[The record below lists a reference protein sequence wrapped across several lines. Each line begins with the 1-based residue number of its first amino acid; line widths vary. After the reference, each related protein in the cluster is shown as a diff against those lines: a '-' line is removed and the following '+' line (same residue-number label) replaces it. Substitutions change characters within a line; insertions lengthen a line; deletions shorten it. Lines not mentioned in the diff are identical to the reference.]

1 MRDGVE
7 TMELLSDLAS
17 PIIIGTLLGGL
28 YVVIALGLSVVF
40 GVMKVINVAHGTL
53 VILASYLAYFA
64 LTQWGVDPILWL
76 LPGIPLLFVLGILI
90 EKYLLNRAVKMSADA
105 ALIIAFGIALI
116 IQSAIQIIWTPQS
129 RSLITEYSFETFQ
142 IGNIYI
148 PLVYILDFA
157 VALIVML
164 AIHQFLNRTYLGQSI
179 TAASQDKGAAE
190 LMGINSAR
198 VYQVAFGIA
207 MALGAIAGVFFGL
220 TFPFNPTSGNALLII
235 AFGVIILGGLGSMV
249 GTFIGGIIFG
259 LSQTLG
265 GYFFGPTG
273 RLLVPFLMVLVVL
286 TIRPQGLF
294 GR

>member
-1 MRDGVE
+1 ME

-53 VILASYLAYFA
+53 VILASYLAFFA

-76 LPGIPLLFVLGILI
+76 LPGIPLFFILGILI

-116 IQSAIQIIWTPQS
+116 IQNAVQIIWTPQS

-164 AIHQFLNRTYLGQSI
+164 AIRQFLNRTYLGQSI

-198 VYQVAFGIA
+198 VYQIAFGIA

-249 GTFIGGIIFG
+249 GTFIGGMIFG

-265 GYFFGPTG
+265 GHFFGPTG
-273 RLLVPFLMVLVVL
+273 QLLVPFLMVLVVL

>member
-1 MRDGVE
+1 
-7 TMELLSDLAS
+7 MELLSDLAS
-17 PIIIGTLLGGL
+17 PIIIGILLGGL

-53 VILASYLAYFA
+53 VILGSYLAFFA
-64 LTQWGVDPILWL
+64 VSQWGVDPILWL
-76 LPGIPLLFVLGILI
+76 LPGIPLFFILGILI

-116 IQSAIQIIWTPQS
+116 IQNAVQIIWTPQS
-129 RSLITEYSFETFQ
+129 RSLITEYSFESFQ
-142 IGNIYI
+142 IGNVYI

-164 AIHQFLNRTYLGQSI
+164 VIHQFLNRTYLGQSI

-220 TFPFNPTSGNALLII
+220 TFPFNPTSGNALLIV

-249 GTFIGGIIFG
+249 GTFIGGMIFG

-265 GYFFGPTG
+265 GHFFGPTG
-273 RLLVPFLMVLVVL
+273 QLLVPFLMVLVVL

>member
-1 MRDGVE
+1 
-7 TMELLSDLAS
+7 MELLSDLAS

-116 IQSAIQIIWTPQS
+116 IQNAIQIIWTPQS

-142 IGNIYI
+142 IDNIYI

-273 RLLVPFLMVLVVL
+273 QLLVPFLMVLVVL

>member
-1 MRDGVE
+1 
-7 TMELLSDLAS
+7 MELLSELAS
-17 PIIIGTLLGGL
+17 PIIIGLLLGGL

-53 VILASYLAYFA
+53 VILASYLAFFA
-64 LTQWGVDPILWL
+64 LTQLGIDPLLWL
-76 LPGIPLLFVLGILI
+76 LPGIPLFFLLGLLI
-90 EKYLLNRAVKMSADA
+90 EKYLLNRAVKLSADA

-116 IQSAIQIIWTPQS
+116 IQNAIQIIWTPQS
-129 RSLITEYSFETFQ
+129 RSLITEYSFETIQ

-148 PLVYILDFA
+148 PLVYILDFT

-164 AIHQFLNRTYLGQSI
+164 AIRQFLNRTYLGQSI
-179 TAASQDKGAAE
+179 TAASQDRGTAE
-190 LMGINSAR
+190 LMGINSTR

-207 MALGAIAGVFFGL
+207 MALAAIAGVFFGL

-235 AFGVIILGGLGSMV
+235 AFGVIILGGLGSMA
-249 GTFIGGIIFG
+249 GTFIGGMIFG

-273 RLLVPFLMVLVVL
+273 QLLIPFLMVLVVL